1 MFSAPTVTMTGSPVT
16 VTMTT
21 LVTTST
27 CVSTCV
33 STTSLAGAAISK
45 PFLTIGEATAYAAQ
59 REAIAIEERILID
72 VYRGTWVKFSW
83 WLIGISFAFFEKVS
97 NL

>member
-27 CVSTCV
+27 CVL
-33 STTSLAGAAISK
+33 TTSLAGAAISK

-72 VYRGTWVKFSW
+72 VYRRKWVKFPW